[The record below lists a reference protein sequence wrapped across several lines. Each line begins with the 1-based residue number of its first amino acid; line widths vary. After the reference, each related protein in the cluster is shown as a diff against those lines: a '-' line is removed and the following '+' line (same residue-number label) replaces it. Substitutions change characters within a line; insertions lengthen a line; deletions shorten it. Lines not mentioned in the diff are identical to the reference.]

1 MSFQKKIIK
10 TLFYFS
16 REEAAIRQLVGVSK
30 DTGIGGP
37 LEGAHIHI
45 VHLSDSSASLDL
57 IKVLWSL
64 SCLVKIKCGIY
75 QFTGLLMLYIYTVQE
90 AKSRGDSISVE
101 TCPHYLAFTSEEI
114 PNGDTRYKCSPP
126 IRDAQNKDKLWE
138 AVLVCFLSTN
148 TLYCVTLIIYDLIV
162 FLFVYLI
169 YSSFQEGHIDLLTT
183 DHSPTVPEL
192 KLLEEGDFLKAWGG
206 ISSLQV
212 REFSC

>member
-1 MSFQKKIIK
+1 
-10 TLFYFS
+10 
-16 REEAAIRQLVGVSK
+16 
-30 DTGIGGP
+30 
-37 LEGAHIHI
+37 
-45 VHLSDSSASLDL
+45 
-57 IKVLWSL
+57 
-64 SCLVKIKCGIY
+64 
-75 QFTGLLMLYIYTVQE
+75 MLYIYTVQE